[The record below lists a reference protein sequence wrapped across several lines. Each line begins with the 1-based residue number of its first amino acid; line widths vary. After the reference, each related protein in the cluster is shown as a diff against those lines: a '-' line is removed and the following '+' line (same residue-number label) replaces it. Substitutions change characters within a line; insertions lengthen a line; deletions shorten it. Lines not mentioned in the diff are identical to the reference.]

1 MYVYICICM
10 YISTHTHTHTHRVML
25 LYQGLWCALLLAH
38 VLFAGRAFF
47 LTFFRPFLG
56 SLLGLSFL
64 LWPSFLFQEKL
75 NVCFFA
81 SFFVVCVC
89 ARAYPYIS
97 LCVCVCVFECIYV
110 CVFMCVCVCVCVT
123 EGFPLLI
130 RRRACTFMLH
140 PPWSGAGGLMWGL
153 GVGCMCLHVALL
165 VVSAVLVWWQLG
177 MCVCVWVLVCGWVR
191 VCLCMRVF
199 ARDVCL

>member
-1 MYVYICICM
+1 MYMYVYI
-10 YISTHTHTHTHRVML
+10 YTHTHTHT
-25 LYQGLWCALLLAH
+25 GLCSSIRACGVH
-38 VLFAGRAFF
+38 SFSPTYFSQAGLFF
-47 LTFFRPFLG
+47 LHFLG
-56 SLLGLSFL
+56 LFLVSFGSLVSLVALFSFSAKVECLFFCL
-64 LWPSFLFQEKL
+64 L
-75 NVCFFA
+75 
-81 SFFVVCVC
+81 FVVCVC
-89 ARAYPYIS
+89 VRARVYIYKFA
-97 LCVCVCVFECIYV
+97 CVCVCLS
-110 CVFMCVCVCVCVT
+110 VFMCVYLCVCVCVCVT

-177 MCVCVWVLVCGWVR
+177 MCVCGWVLVCGWVR